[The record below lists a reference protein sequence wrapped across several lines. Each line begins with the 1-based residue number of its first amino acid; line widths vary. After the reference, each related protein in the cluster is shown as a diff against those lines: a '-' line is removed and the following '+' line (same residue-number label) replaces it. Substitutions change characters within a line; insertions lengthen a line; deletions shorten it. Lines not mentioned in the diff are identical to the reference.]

1 MHSKILHVPQRAL
14 VQMRF
19 DSFQL
24 LFFLTGLWLF
34 VLGTVFVRFL
44 SWPLSGSATRFL
56 FRAGGGGGGGGATRF
71 LFRAGAGGGAGGGG
85 GAAGAGA
92 AAGSGRFFLTAG
104 PSCDLA
110 FLFTPLTL
118 GATAMG
124 RVCAA
129 ALGVF
134 AILNVSAL
142 TLTAPA
148 PGGGG
153 GGLLDDD
160 AATSRGAGAG
170 PWIFVPRRSI
180 AATRTD
186 MAAFS

>member
-1 MHSKILHVPQRAL
+1 M
-14 VQMRF
+14 
-19 DSFQL
+19 
-24 LFFLTGLWLF
+24 
-34 VLGTVFVRFL
+34 
-44 SWPLSGSATRFL
+44 
-56 FRAGGGGGGGGATRF
+56 GGGGGG
-71 LFRAGAGGGAGGGG
+71 
-85 GAAGAGA
+85 AGAGA

-124 RVCAA
+124 RACAA
-129 ALGVF
+129 ARGVF

-160 AATSRGAGAG
+160 ATSRGAGAG

-180 AATRTD
+180 AASRTVIL
-186 MAAFS
+186 AFSCALR